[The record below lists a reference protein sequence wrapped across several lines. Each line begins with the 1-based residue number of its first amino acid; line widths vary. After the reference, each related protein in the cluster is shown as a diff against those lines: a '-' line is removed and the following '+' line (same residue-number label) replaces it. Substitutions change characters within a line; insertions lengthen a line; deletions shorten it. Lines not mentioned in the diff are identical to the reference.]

1 VRSDEEGAAKR
12 AGRKAPD
19 HEPLEQAARKA
30 KPSPVPNPSTMAA
43 EILQA
48 HEAASDDE

>member
-1 VRSDEEGAAKR
+1 VTKR

-19 HEPLEQAARKA
+19 HEPLEEAARKA
-30 KPSPVPNPSTMAA
+30 KPSATPNPATMAA

-48 HEAASDDE
+48 HEAVTDDE